1 MKMDKKWRYA
11 LVLLF
16 KIVGAMILLALV
28 ILGFLWLA
36 TPDVSGFKN

>member
-1 MKMDKKWRYA
+1 MKTGKKWRYA
-11 LVLLF
+11 LMLLF
-16 KIVGAMILLALV
+16 KIVGAMILLALI